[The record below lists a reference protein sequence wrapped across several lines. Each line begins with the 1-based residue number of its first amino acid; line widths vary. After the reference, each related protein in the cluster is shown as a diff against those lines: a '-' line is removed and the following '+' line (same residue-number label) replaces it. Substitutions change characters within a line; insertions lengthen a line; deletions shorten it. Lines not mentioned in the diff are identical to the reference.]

1 MEITALIP
9 EAIGASGALCRC
21 RVLAVLEGEGL
32 AVEKIGGEEDA
43 QEAWVCDVLEDA
55 SGRTPSFAPGDTVLA
70 WLGSGPDE
78 RGVVLGRIGRPV
90 APPRTEPDAPDE
102 LVLEA
107 KKNLTLRCG
116 DGSITIR
123 EDGRILIKGKDL
135 VSHARRVNRIKGGSV
150 AIN

>member
-1 MEITALIP
+1 MIGIETFVRSEASLILRGVVLDVRDEGIVVGFPGSEQPAAL
-9 EAIGASGALCRC
+9 
-21 RVLAVLEGEGL
+21 
-32 AVEKIGGEEDA
+32 
-43 QEAWVCDVLEDA
+43 CDVLLTGDGGPGIEAGQAVLVWFGADPGG
-55 SGRTPSFAPGDTVLA
+55 GRP
-70 WLGSGPDE
+70 
-78 RGVVLGRIGRPV
+78 VVLGRIGLPV
-90 APPRTEPDAPDE
+90 APPRAEPDAPDE

-123 EDGRILIKGKDL
+123 EDGKILIKGKDL